1 MKFNK
6 LTKGQEVII
15 LEKGTEAPFSGKYN
29 NFFEKGLFVCA
40 RCNAPLYKSEYKFV
54 SECGW
59 PSFDDE
65 IEGAVKRTDDP
76 DGLRTEITCNNCE
89 AHLGHVFIGEHLTDK
104 NTRHCINSLSLK
116 FIPKEKL
123 KTAIFAAG
131 CFWGVEYYFKKLKGV
146 VNTQVGYTG
155 GTKENPTYEEV
166 CAHVTGH
173 YEAIQV
179 EYYDGFLTYED
190 LIKYFFEIHDFTQKD
205 GQGPDIG
212 QQYESVIFYNNE
224 EEKKTAEKIIKI
236 LKGKAYTV
244 ATQQKKASKFWP
256 AEEYHQEYYK
266 KNGKMPYCHTYKKIF

>member
-1 MKFNK
+1 MKYNILSPEQK
-6 LTKGQEVII
+6 HII
-15 LEKGTEAPFSGKYN
+15 EDKGTEPPFSGKYN
-29 NFFEKGLFVCA
+29 NFFEKGLFICA
-40 RCNAPLYKSEYKFV
+40 RCSAPLYRSEYKFV

-65 IEGAVKRTDDP
+65 IESAVKKVDDP
-76 DGLRTEITCNNCE
+76 DGIRTEITCNNCE
-89 AHLGHVFIGEHLTDK
+89 AHLGHVFLGEHLTNK
-104 NTRHCINSLSLK
+104 NTRHCVNSLSLK
-116 FIPKEKL
+116 FIPKNEL

-131 CFWGVEYYFKKLKGV
+131 CFWGVEYYFKKLRGV
-146 VNTQVGYTG
+146 TSTQVGYTG

-173 YEAIQV
+173 YEAIEV
-179 EYYDGFLTYED
+179 EYYDEFLSYED
-190 LIKYFFEIHDFTQKD
+190 LVKYFFEIHDFSQED

-224 EEKKTAEKIIKI
+224 EEKKTAKKIIKI
-236 LKGKAYTV
+236 LDDKKYLV
-244 ATQQKKASKFWP
+244 ATQLIQATKFWP